1 MSKGPG
7 RALQAEGRSQS
18 AIDFLEQ
25 AHRGA
30 AGVLVEIRLVQRDQ
44 RRDIDT
50 ESRDSPLAVAGR
62 KTLPGIVAKLV
73 LDVMTAAITVAN
85 RLVL

>member
-1 MSKGPG
+1 
-7 RALQAEGRSQS
+7 LFNVTS
-18 AIDFLEQ
+18 AVTLT
-25 AHRGA
+25 
-30 AGVLVEIRLVQRDQ
+30 
-44 RRDIDT
+44 T